1 MKHHFV
7 LRSLLSHQEYPIDQV
22 RYRADNGELLEVVHT
37 NPQALSRQ
45 VTKEL
50 LHQRLTRMTG
60 PFASGV
66 WRYKELLLPIEE
78 NHIVSKPEGNTNLYP
93 VGAACGTGY
102 AAIGRYAG
110 VDNLYLKHEGE
121 NPTGSFKDRGMT
133 VGISQAKA
141 MGASAVACASTGNTS
156 AALSSYASQA
166 GVKSFVFIP
175 EGKIAFGKLSQ
186 SLAYGATTIQIK
198 GDFDMAMKLV
208 EEVCTEMDV
217 YLVNSINPFRIEG
230 QKTIAFE
237 LLQQLEWHTPD
248 WIVLPA
254 GNLGNTS
261 AIGKGLEQLYEL
273 GFIQKLPRIASIQA
287 AGANPFYT
295 SFKQGFENFAPVQ
308 AETLATA
315 IRIGNP
321 VSYLKAKHAIEI
333 TNGVVEQVSD
343 QELLDAKA
351 VIDRAGIGCEPA
363 SATTVAG
370 IQKLVQ
376 QGIIKPTDTVAGIL
390 TGHILKDPETTV
402 NYHTRALNGFSTP
415 HANQIL
421 VVEPTLTAVEKQIA
435 KILAD

>member
-7 LRSLLSHQEYPIDQV
+7 LRSILSHQEYPIDQV
-22 RYRADNGELLEVVHT
+22 RYRAENGELLEVVHT
-37 NPQALSRQ
+37 SPATLKKQ

-50 LHQRLTRMTG
+50 LHQRLSRMTG
-60 PFASGV
+60 PLASGV
-66 WRYKELLLPIEE
+66 WRYKELLLPIQDQ
-78 NHIVSKPEGNTNLYP
+78 HIISKPEGNTNLYS
-93 VGAACGTGY
+93 VGAASDSGY
-102 AAIGRYAG
+102 AAIGTYAG
-110 VDNLYLKHEGE
+110 VQELYLKHEGE

-133 VGISQAKA
+133 AGISQAMA

-166 GVKSFVFIP
+166 GLKSFVFIP

-208 EEVCTEMDV
+208 EDVCTEMDV

-237 LLQQLEWHTPD
+237 LLQQLGWKSPD

-295 SFKQGFENFAPVQ
+295 SFKQGFEHFAPVQ

-321 VSYLKAKHAIEI
+321 VSYLKAKHAIEV
-333 TNGVVEQVSD
+333 TNGVVEQVTD
-343 QELLDAKA
+343 QEILDAKA

-363 SATTVAG
+363 SATTIAG

-376 QGIIKPTDTVAGIL
+376 QGVIKAEETVAGIL

-402 NYHTRALNGFSTP
+402 TYHTAQLEGFTSSQ
-415 HANQIL
+415 ANQIL
-421 VVEPTLTAVEKQIA
+421 VVEPTLQAVEKQIA
-435 KILAD
+435 AILAN